1 MKKHEYNFFP
11 ECNEQDFN
19 AIVESMKTIGYDSKF
34 PIYTYEEKILDGWNR
49 YQAAKKAKV
58 EPIIKE
64 FRGTR
69 QEALEF
75 SIRANKDRRHLTS
88 SQLATLAILA
98 EPLFKAIE
106 EETEK
111 ERRKKQAET
120 QTISQ
125 KTDTLLPK
133 NLGNSVDRKSNESAE
148 KVAKIFNTN
157 NSYVSQA
164 KKLKESSPE
173 KFEQVLK
180 GEKNFSEIKKEE
192 KQIKLEQ
199 KKEERQ
205 ELIKKAEESLR
216 TESDEKFSIELGNFY
231 KIGKHIIYCGDNTDL
246 RFKKFLQDYNFA
258 FAFADPPYNENV
270 SEWDN
275 DFTWKQ
281 DYILDNSKIVF
292 VTPGISQ
299 IQKFM
304 QITKMRYRWS
314 ISTWINNGM
323 TRGELGFGNWIY
335 TGVFSNEK
343 SIHKGIQDFNQ
354 VSIALNDDRKE
365 HKGRKPIPYMQYLV
379 ENFSKEKEY
388 VLDVFLG
395 SGTTLFSCIANNR
408 ICIGAEKDIDSCK
421 DFIIKAA
428 MSCNARV
435 EKI

>member
-19 AIVESMKTIGYDSKF
+19 AIVESMKAIGYDNKF

-69 QEALEF
+69 QEALDF

-125 KTDTLLPK
+125 KSDALLSK
-133 NLGNSVDRKSNESAE
+133 KLDDSQSEKTVE

-199 KKEERQ
+199 KKEE
-205 ELIKKAEESLR
+205 IKAL
-216 TESDEKFSIELGNFY
+216 EKKSIENKPKVSLTPAVQFLSNY
-231 KIGKHIIYCGDNTDL
+231 KNNSIDCLMT
-246 RFKKFLQDYNFA
+246 
-258 FAFADPPYNENV
+258 DPPYSTDVKDIEKFV
-270 SEWDN
+270 EEW
-275 DFTWKQ
+275 
-281 DYILDNSKIVF
+281 LPLALSKVKKE
-292 VTPGISQ
+292 G
-299 IQKFM
+299 
-304 QITKMRYRWS
+304 
-314 ISTWINNGM
+314 
-323 TRGELGFGNWIY
+323 RGY
-335 TGVFSNEK
+335 
-343 SIHKGIQDFNQ
+343 
-354 VSIALNDDRKE
+354 
-365 HKGRKPIPYMQYLV
+365 
-379 ENFSKEKEY
+379 
-388 VLDVFLG
+388 
-395 SGTTLFSCIANNR
+395 
-408 ICIGAEKDIDSCK
+408 ICIGAYPKEINAYLNVFLNQKKFILDNPLVWSYKNTLGITPKDRYNLNYQMILHFYSEESRKLDTSITNEMFSVQEINAPDGRLGNRFHTWQKPNELSDRWIRHSTEEKDLIVDCFCCTGTFLLS
-421 DFIIKAA
+421 AA
-428 MSCNARV
+428 KQNRIAKGCDINKENLDIAIERGCELV
-435 EKI
+435 

>member
-199 KKEERQ
+199 KKEE
-205 ELIKKAEESLR
+205 IKAL
-216 TESDEKFSIELGNFY
+216 EKKSIESKPKVSLTPAVQFLSNY
-231 KIGKHIIYCGDNTDL
+231 KNNSIDCLMT
-246 RFKKFLQDYNFA
+246 
-258 FAFADPPYNENV
+258 DPPYSTDVKDINKFVE
-270 SEWDN
+270 EW
-275 DFTWKQ
+275 
-281 DYILDNSKIVF
+281 LPLALSKVKKE
-292 VTPGISQ
+292 G
-299 IQKFM
+299 
-304 QITKMRYRWS
+304 
-314 ISTWINNGM
+314 
-323 TRGELGFGNWIY
+323 RGY
-335 TGVFSNEK
+335 
-343 SIHKGIQDFNQ
+343 
-354 VSIALNDDRKE
+354 
-365 HKGRKPIPYMQYLV
+365 
-379 ENFSKEKEY
+379 
-388 VLDVFLG
+388 
-395 SGTTLFSCIANNR
+395 
-408 ICIGAEKDIDSCK
+408 ICIGAYPKEINAYLNVFLNQKKFILDNPLIWSYKNTLGITPKDKYNLNYQMILHFYSEESRKLDTSITNEMFSVQEINAPDGRLGNRFHTWQKPNELSDRWVRHSTKEKDLIVDCFCCTGTFLLS
-421 DFIIKAA
+421 AA
-428 MSCNARV
+428 KQNRIAEGCDI
-435 EKI
+435 EKKNLDIAIERGCELV